1 MSNIKRTPTEDPI
14 VDRIEELLKIQKKTK
29 KGLMEYLGL
38 ETSIFT
44 LWRYVNGKSYMKHI
58 DKISEYLGVNV
69 NYLLY
74 GDQSE
79 QTIVVEEKQ
88 EIDLIKYFRVLDS
101 AKKESILNLLKSI
114 TV

>member
-1 MSNIKRTPTEDPI
+1 MK
-14 VDRIEELLKIQKKTK
+14 
-29 KGLMEYLGL
+29 YLGL

-74 GDQSE
+74 GSE
-79 QTIVVEEKQ
+79 SEKTLIIEEKQ

-101 AKKESILNLLKSI
+101 TKKESVLNLLKTI
-114 TV
+114 AV